1 MKTLYDINSTQIALI
16 SEIEALDGEI
26 TDNVSEL
33 LAINKTDLEVKS
45 IAYLEVIR
53 TKESMNKMID
63 EEIKRLTNAKK
74 TNDNLVV
81 RLKSNLIKAVD
92 TFGDYQVG
100 FQKFS
105 KRKSEIINVI
115 DVNALPAEYKVVKVT
130 ETADKIA
137 IKEALKRGETIEG
150 ASIEC
155 NYHLK
160 IN

>member
-105 KRKSEIINVI
+105 KRISERVNVE
-115 DVNALPAEYKVVKVT
+115 DVNLLPKEFKTVKIT
-130 ETADKIA
+130 ETPDKIA
-137 IKEALKRGETIEG
+137 LKDAIKRGEKIEG
-150 ASIEC
+150 VSIVEMS
-155 NYHLK
+155 NLK

>member
-100 FQKFS
+100 F
-105 KRKSEIINVI
+105 
-115 DVNALPAEYKVVKVT
+115 PKVFK
-130 ETADKIA
+130 K
-137 IKEALKRGETIEG
+137 
-150 ASIEC
+150 
-155 NYHLK
+155 N
-160 IN
+160 